1 MREPLSNVERFSC
14 VLETGSTYFI
24 ANITEKKG
32 TTLMKRKKIAV
43 GIRIQKYTVYLI
55 YSLLCFTE
63 FNQRRY
69 IKEFPNG
76 HASLASFGFIYIPQK
91 VSN

>member
-43 GIRIQKYTVYLI
+43 GIIIQKYTVYLI
-55 YSLLCFTE
+55 ITFLL
-63 FNQRRY
+63 
-69 IKEFPNG
+69 
-76 HASLASFGFIYIPQK
+76 FIHYRIQPEK
-91 VSN
+91 VH